1 MTFITGITLFFFY
14 AVVKFLLQ
22 ALALKLA
29 VGVVKPYE
37 VENQY
42 MTALTVAGG
51 VALVGLVTGFI
62 PWIGW
67 LVYLVAWCA
76 IMMTTYKLTLM
87 RSLVVA
93 LMQLMIAS
101 GLTLLAKWVGLLDA
115 GSSYLF

>member
-76 IMMTTYKLTLM
+76 FMMTTYKLTLM

-101 GLTLLAKWVGLLDA
+101 GVTLLAKWVGLLDA